1 MPTYYLN
8 QKFKTTIK
16 PYKTP
21 DNRYTCIFEGVLT
34 NEHDLCKKL
43 KKTGIHLFAPT
54 TEEIILEL
62 YRFCGDSFA
71 QELCGTFTII
81 IFDKEHHQLIAARD
95 RYGVRPLYYKL
106 VNNGIKIASKLT
118 EFQIKS
124 KTLLDGLDKNALRH
138 YFSYG
143 YIPEEYT
150 YLKNVH
156 HVPAGCLLKYNE
168 ERLTITPFTDMLVI
182 EGTHQQLIDEQLL
195 HTVLTKG
202 ICTGLSADKVIGI
215 LYTGKTEE
223 RVLATIAKQAGCEV
237 KIFSAEF
244 YKKQITDNSI
254 KTNKAQQKNNDND
267 RDTTVN
273 EPHETDNSIKTNK
286 AHQKNNDNDCYTTVN
301 EMHET
306 DNSIKINKAH
316 QKNNDNDRDTTV
328 NEMHETDN
336 SIKISQTHQKISA
349 KDYWHATLN
358 AIHAMDIPLADP
370 SAPIDYL
377 LAKLASQNVDM
388 LLLAE
393 GADVLFGTNGTI
405 FERMKKRNGLIFTE
419 NAKTKLLKFEGN
431 PWSEISNPY
440 LEQIS
445 DLDSTSK
452 WQTLELNIRLK
463 GSTILKKERLTKY
476 HDLKANFP
484 FLNDETLNIAKFLT
498 NDEKKS
504 MFLLKKIFANQ
515 ILDSQL
521 PKKKDVH
528 KIPLAT
534 WIRTDLYENIKTIF
548 KQDIVEEIFNTDIL
562 FTMLQQHHLG
572 FRDLSC
578 RIWAVTVFI
587 IWLTKLKN

>member
-62 YRFCGDSFA
+62 YRFSGDSFA

-182 EGTHQQLIDEQLL
+182 EGTHQQLMDEQLL

-237 KIFSAEF
+237 KIFSAKF
-244 YKKQITDNSI
+244 YKKQITDHPT
-254 KTNKAQQKNNDND
+254 KTNQTHLKISA
-267 RDTTVN
+267 
-273 EPHETDNSIKTNK
+273 S
-286 AHQKNNDNDCYTTVN
+286 DCYTTVN

-306 DNSIKINKAH
+306 DNS
-316 QKNNDNDRDTTV
+316 T
-328 NEMHETDN
+328 
-336 SIKISQTHQKISA
+336 KISQTHLKISA

-445 DLDSTSK
+445 DLDSNSK

-504 MFLLKKIFANQ
+504 MFLFKKIFANQ

-534 WIRTDLYENIKTIF
+534 WIRTDLYEDIKTIF